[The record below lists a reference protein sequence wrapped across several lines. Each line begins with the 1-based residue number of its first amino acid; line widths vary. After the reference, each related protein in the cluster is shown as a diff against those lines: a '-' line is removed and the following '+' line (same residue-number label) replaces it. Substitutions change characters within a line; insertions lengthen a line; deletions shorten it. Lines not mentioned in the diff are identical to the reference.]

1 MQETPTTFHD
11 PLSVQIRQVEAAT
24 RQNDLLEKTFMVR
37 AIPARLK
44 YIDDIAR
51 EIRELSRREGFET
64 KKAVTVL
71 IEYLDWLDIYHGT
84 KEKQELIQNLGANPK
99 FMKFKDAL
107 QDFETAVDQLG
118 LTFLVD
124 KDYEFDRLHQKLE
137 RFEGYKLTVVARSMA
152 SR

>member
-64 KKAVTVL
+64 KNGGTVR
-71 IEYLDWLDIYHGT
+71 LDDRDWIDSHHGT
-84 KEKQELIQNLGANPK
+84 EEKQDLVRSLRANPK

-107 QDFETAVDQLG
+107 QDFETAVHQLG

-124 KDYEFDRLHQKLE
+124 KDYEFARLHEKLE
-137 RFEGYKLTVVARSMA
+137 RFEGYKLTVVAR
-152 SR
+152 